1 MKIKIFLSLSLILN
15 FINFN
20 AQNIQKIIA
29 STNGNHL
36 TSIEVYTEEHVF
48 VLNENGYVGSISSKQ
63 LNGNLDYFDNE
74 QLEKEKYGK
83 VKSFG
88 DIKIEYW
95 LTSNERDARYGKI
108 KRVGTIA
115 IDYYDSFNYEPEKF
129 GKVKSIGMIPIDY
142 WKKDGFDVDKSG
154 KLKSIG
160 TILIDY
166 YDYEPMNNS
175 KYGKIKFFGPVKF
188 EYWDDYYRDKGKLGK
203 LKSIT
208 GNSDKIL
215 VKLIMNDSG
224 GNGRYVPY

>member
-1 MKIKIFLSLSLILN
+1 MKIKTLLFLSLLLSC
-15 FINFN
+15 INFK
-20 AQNIQKIIA
+20 AQNIQKIVA
-29 STNGNHL
+29 SMKGSNIG
-36 TSIEVYTEEHVF
+36 SIEIYTEEYVF

-74 QLEKEKYGK
+74 SFEKEKFGK
-83 VKSFG
+83 LKSFG
-88 DIKIEYW
+88 AIKIEYW

-108 KRVGTIA
+108 KRIGTIDL
-115 IDYYDSFNYEPEKF
+115 DYYDSFNYEPEKF
-129 GKVKSIGMIPIDY
+129 GKLKSIGIIPIDY
-142 WKKDGFDVDKSG
+142 WKKDGFDKERSG

-160 TILIDY
+160 NIFIDY

-175 KYGKIKFFGPVKF
+175 KYGKIKVFGPVKF
-188 EYWDDYYRDKGKLGK
+188 EYWDDYYSDKGKLGK

-224 GNGRYVPY
+224 RNGR